1 VFYLTYK
8 STGFLKI
15 KVKLHL
21 AMPLD
26 KESSKI
32 VRKYTDTCAGSNSM
46 TAAVGHITTGGGA
59 DATRI

>member
-1 VFYLTYK
+1 
-8 STGFLKI
+8 
-15 KVKLHL
+15 
-21 AMPLD
+21 MPLD